1 MQWFTRNGVPMAEHE
16 LEKAFGTLAD
26 ALTLTETELGEE
38 INVIQQQLDQL
49 KERIIE
55 LNVRQQTISSDRES
69 ISQMYRRY
77 SGGE

>member
-1 MQWFTRNGVPMAEHE
+1 MQWFTRNGVPMAENE

>member
-1 MQWFTRNGVPMAEHE
+1 MAENE

-26 ALTLTETELGEE
+26 ALSLTETEIGEE

-49 KERIIE
+49 RERIIE